1 MEPSSSLSRAPAAL
15 ASRMSTHV
23 IVIGGGIS
31 GLATAAALARS
42 GVRVTLLEGDGDL
55 GGLGTTFPFRGGTL
69 ERFYHC
75 ILPTDRALV
84 RWIHALGLGA
94 DLMWKRIRMG
104 FTYRL
109 KTYKMDG
116 PLDLLRFSPLTFGER
131 LRLGLMGLRARG
143 SAADLS
149 LDDVPVGDWAR
160 AQVGD
165 RVFEVL
171 WKPLLEAKIGDGY
184 PGIPATWLANRL
196 SREKNAGPEVKGCL
210 QRGYRSLIDAFA
222 ADLRAHGA
230 TIRTNTRARAIERD
244 GEGMAVALEDGT
256 RETADAVVST
266 LPMLQFQTMTRGL
279 NLGPEI
285 ADLKLDYQ
293 GVLSAVF
300 LTRRALSPY
309 YWMPVVDSGVTAQG
323 LVEMS
328 NLVPLERSDG
338 LHVSY
343 LMNYTHRNSA
353 LFHKTDAELFAMY
366 RRDLETL
373 FPDSGRDIEE
383 QFLFR
388 APFVEPI
395 WTLQY
400 RSKRPP
406 TRVLPGRLYL
416 ACTAQ
421 VYPDVNSWNSCCSV
435 VDRMIPEMA
444 TDLGFSPAPSASA

>member
-1 MEPSSSLSRAPAAL
+1 MGGAVRLRVTPCRSGFGPRSRDRAAPYRGGRCAARVRAGCHLPPKPPILVRSRSPSDPPGAEHPIRQAGRGRSRDGLPILAGSGRMEPSSSLSRAPAAL

-196 SREKNAGPEVKGCL
+196 SREKNAGPEVKG
-210 QRGYRSLIDAFA
+210 G
-222 ADLRAHGA
+222 
-230 TIRTNTRARAIERD
+230 
-244 GEGMAVALEDGT
+244 
-256 RETADAVVST
+256 
-266 LPMLQFQTMTRGL
+266 
-279 NLGPEI
+279 
-285 ADLKLDYQ
+285 
-293 GVLSAVF
+293 
-300 LTRRALSPY
+300 
-309 YWMPVVDSGVTAQG
+309 
-323 LVEMS
+323 
-328 NLVPLERSDG
+328 
-338 LHVSY
+338 
-343 LMNYTHRNSA
+343 
-353 LFHKTDAELFAMY
+353 
-366 RRDLETL
+366 
-373 FPDSGRDIEE
+373 
-383 QFLFR
+383 
-388 APFVEPI
+388 
-395 WTLQY
+395 
-400 RSKRPP
+400 
-406 TRVLPGRLYL
+406 
-416 ACTAQ
+416 
-421 VYPDVNSWNSCCSV
+421 
-435 VDRMIPEMA
+435 
-444 TDLGFSPAPSASA
+444 